1 MCVLLDINSLERGNP
16 LVVSRS
22 AHYGCNF
29 IVEVVCDNMMLL
41 STELDDF
48 VFVDYAGYRLYI
60 A

>member
-1 MCVLLDINSLERGNP
+1 M
-16 LVVSRS
+16 VSRS